1 MMTIERFARQFVLP
15 LVETPAHAAAL
26 LAGEPEGGK
35 GACPADVQAALKASE
50 GGGGTDGTRGD
61 ALFV

>member
-1 MMTIERFARQFVLP
+1 MLP